1 MILNESPKDAIGR
14 PLVEGDGVIVML
26 PGSIVFRIVRM
37 EHTLDP
43 RQPPGLLIVH
53 LVAAMALTT
62 KSGAKHG
69 ELLRIGTLAELGPL
83 PFEMNALPPKDVV

>member
-1 MILNESPKDAIGR
+1 MILNESPKDALGR

-26 PGSIVFRIVRM
+26 PGSVVFRIM
-37 EHTLDP
+37 HITNTLDIS
-43 RQPPGLLIVH
+43 RPPGLMVVH